1 MIRNLRTIFNLLMVA
16 TLAMFVLAAC
26 SSTEK
31 DTSKENKQS
40 KTEETKVKEEAK
52 IEVTQEKPIFVD
64 EKNKVVKVYATV
76 NGKYLVTPTRHGL
89 NWVEGKYGDQAVLK
103 GYGNPLDFHDALIKI
118 GGVPAVEKGGD
129 TTKEFEETP
138 EGKFIKGDQVAV
150 KITWEGAKK
159 EYDINEV
166 MLDSTGKKL
175 EYHFGGNYD
184 TQDLK
189 MTGCYMC
196 FDSCP
201 AGITSNA
208 SHPVGTFESGAAEF
222 HGNPEVL
229 PADGTPVVLTYSI
242 VQ

>member
-1 MIRNLRTIFNLLMVA
+1 MQRKHRTIFTLFMFL

-26 SSTEK
+26 SSSTE
-31 DTSKENKQS
+31 DTAKKEDTDKKVEETKKEEMKVSKEN
-40 KTEETKVKEEAK
+40 
-52 IEVTQEKPIFVD
+52 PIYVD
-64 EKNKVVKVYATV
+64 EKNKEVTVYATV

-89 NWVEGKYGDQAVLK
+89 NWEEGKYGDQAVLR
-103 GYGNPLDFHDALIKI
+103 GYGNPLDFHEALIKI

-129 TTKEFEETP
+129 VTKEFEETP

-150 KITWEGAKK
+150 KITWDGAEKV
-159 EYDINEV
+159 YDINEV
-166 MLDSTGKKL
+166 MVDSTGKKL

-184 TQDLK
+184 TQELK

-208 SHPVGTFESGAAEF
+208 SHPVGTFEGGHAEF
-222 HGNPEVL
+222 RGNPDVL
-229 PADGTPVVLTYSI
+229 PGDGTPVVLTYSI